1 MHCNA
6 LQRTATHCNALQ
18 HTQSHDLLDALGALG
33 VVETVKSNFLPQRNK
48 DSVIAPETSTE
59 FEFVA
64 TLLRCHTSQ
73 ANMPM
78 LCNCCNRSGCY
89 ARIRRRSS
97 RRETKRE
104 VGGRGGAGNRCG
116 GKNRTSSTTGLRPR
130 VLGSEP
136 ATPLSGAGNRCGGKN
151 REMYIQWHQVE
162 IPDDQIVI
170 GGVDAS
176 ICCLT
181 IPVYVRI
188 LASASASK
196 PPSTRCCN
204 VLGST
209 QLVLKPDSWWVRERS
224 GGWDRKGAIVCVHVY
239 GYMYALIE
247 FLKLKP
253 GSWQVQ
259 GSGAEYERKRVPVP
273 LCVYMN
279 VGTHIHTYTHMYTH
293 TFMCGAEVGKENVL
307 SGLTPKLRKV
317 TTSETLNPSMKAIY
331 CVGSSELKSLFRLLL
346 LLLHFLLLLLLLL
359 KQFEALN
366 AIQPPFEV
374 DRRVNSVCPVHIA
387 SHRNRML
394 AGRGQHTRRRR
405 HN

>member
-116 GKNRTSSTTGLRPR
+116 GKNR
-130 VLGSEP
+130 
-136 ATPLSGAGNRCGGKN
+136 
-151 REMYIQWHQVE
+151 EMYIQWHQVE

-209 QLVLKPDSWWVRERS
+209 QLLLKPDSW
-224 GGWDRKGAIVCVHVY
+224 
-239 GYMYALIE
+239 
-247 FLKLKP
+247 
-253 GSWQVQ
+253 
-259 GSGAEYERKRVPVP
+259 
-273 LCVYMN
+273 
-279 VGTHIHTYTHMYTH
+279 
-293 TFMCGAEVGKENVL
+293 
-307 SGLTPKLRKV
+307 
-317 TTSETLNPSMKAIY
+317 
-331 CVGSSELKSLFRLLL
+331 
-346 LLLHFLLLLLLLL
+346 
-359 KQFEALN
+359 
-366 AIQPPFEV
+366 
-374 DRRVNSVCPVHIA
+374 
-387 SHRNRML
+387 
-394 AGRGQHTRRRR
+394 
-405 HN
+405 